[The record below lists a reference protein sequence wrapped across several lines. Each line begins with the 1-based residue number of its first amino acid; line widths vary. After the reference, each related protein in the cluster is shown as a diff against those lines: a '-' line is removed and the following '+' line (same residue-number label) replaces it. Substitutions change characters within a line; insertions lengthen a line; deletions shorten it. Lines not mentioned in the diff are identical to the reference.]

1 MRVDFYP
8 KEEIEDSLLQFA
20 VIAARYQNKW
30 VFCKHKNRTTLELP
44 GGHREENERIDHA
57 ARRELYEET
66 GAVVYQMEEVCV
78 YSVSSEEGMDG
89 RTKESF
95 GMLYLAEIKAFESE
109 LHHEIEQIFLL
120 EELPEHYTYPLIQPK
135 LIAEILSRGLV
146 K

>member
-44 GGHREENERIDHA
+44 GGHREENERIGHA

-89 RTKESF
+89 RTTESF
-95 GMLYLAEIKAFESE
+95 GMLYLAEIEAFEPE